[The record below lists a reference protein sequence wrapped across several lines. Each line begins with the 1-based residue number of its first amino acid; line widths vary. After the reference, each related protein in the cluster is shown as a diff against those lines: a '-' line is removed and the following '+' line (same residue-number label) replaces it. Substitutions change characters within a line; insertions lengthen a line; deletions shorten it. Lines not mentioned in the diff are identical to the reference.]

1 MIKRMVTK
9 QELGRGA
16 IEVEGML
23 LEVAV
28 EYLLGA
34 SFLRHD
40 PGDSLTIGRV
50 LGEHGELR
58 KSGEVVLI
66 AKVVV
71 PSEGDL

>member
-1 MIKRMVTK
+1 MVKIDEPK
-9 QELGRGA
+9 QELGRGTV
-16 IEVEGML
+16 EVEGML

-40 PGDSLTIGRV
+40 PGDSFTIGRV
-50 LGEHGELR
+50 LGEHGQLR
-58 KSGEVVLI
+58 TSREVVLI

-71 PSEGDL
+71 PCEGDL